1 MMSRRATPST
11 GWHHDVRRYGRED
24 SEGSAGFGLIE
35 AIVSSALIAGLAVG
49 VAQLV
54 STSRTAVR
62 AAAHQTTGLL
72 LAVQKMEQLRALPW
86 RFDRSG
92 LRAVSDFTTDLARD
106 PPSAGGRG
114 LAPSPS
120 DSLAHSR
127 HGYSDYL
134 DARGRSLGGGGDAPL
149 GTSYVRRWSIQP
161 YGGAMRDILVIEVV
175 VMPLRRLVGSGT
187 SVVRLTLLYTGRSS
201 RGWCRPPSSR
211 QTTSVADCHESSIR
225 E

>member
-1 MMSRRATPST
+1 MSQQAPSST
-11 GWHHDVRRYGRED
+11 GWHHDVRRHGRAD
-24 SEGSAGFGLIE
+24 SEGFAGFGLIE

-49 VAQLV
+49 IAQLV

-62 AAAHQTTGLL
+62 AAAYQTTGLL

-92 LRAVSDFTTDLARD
+92 LHAVSDFTTDLARD

-134 DARGRSLGGGGDAPL
+134 DARGRWLGGGGDALP

-161 YGGAMRDILVIEVV
+161 FGGAMRDTLVIAVV

-187 SVVRLTLLYTGRSS
+187 GPIGPDDPGVVWLTSLKGR
-201 RGWCRPPSSR
+201 R
-211 QTTSVADCHESSIR
+211 
-225 E
+225 